1 MQTFEMPVRH
11 RTNSRS
17 RAYRRPQQM
26 KDASSILASAAAGDP
41 TAASELLP
49 LVYDELRR
57 LAQHKMAQERAGH
70 SLSATAL
77 VHEAYMRLVG
87 DASDQTWDSRGHF
100 FSAAA
105 EAMRRILVEN
115 ARRKAR
121 QKHGGGRNRVELEAC
136 NVALAT
142 KPEQLLAVDEA
153 LERLQYEDEL
163 AARIVKLRFF
173 TGLSIEEAA
182 AAVDV
187 SRASA
192 YRYWS
197 FARAWLQ
204 CEVEQGSKP
213 GRPE

>member
-1 MQTFEMPVRH
+1 MQTVEMPIRL
-11 RTNSRS
+11 RNNPRS
-17 RAYRRPQQM
+17 PVHDGPQEM
-26 KDASSILASAAAGDP
+26 KDASSILAGAAAGDP
-41 TAASELLP
+41 AAAAELLP

-57 LAQHKMAQERAGH
+57 LAQQKMAQERAGH
-70 SLSATAL
+70 SLNATAL

-87 DASDQTWDSRGHF
+87 DATDQNWDSRGHF
-100 FSAAA
+100 FAAAA
-105 EAMRRILVEN
+105 ESMRRILVEN

-121 QKHGGGRNRVELEAC
+121 QKHGGGRMRVELEAC
-136 NVALAT
+136 NIALAT

-153 LERLQYEDEL
+153 LERLGLEDEL

-182 AAVDV
+182 DAVDV

-204 CEVEQGSKP
+204 CELERGSKP
-213 GRPE
+213 NHSQ